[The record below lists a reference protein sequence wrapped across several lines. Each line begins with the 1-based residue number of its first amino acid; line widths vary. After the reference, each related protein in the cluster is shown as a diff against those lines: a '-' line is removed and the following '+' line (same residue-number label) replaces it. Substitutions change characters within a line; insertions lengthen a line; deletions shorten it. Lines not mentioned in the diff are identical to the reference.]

1 MSEAGFIRIAYELCE
16 PVADKRKRAACTATL
31 ARILAAALEVEV
43 KREDV
48 KRELVRADLSEE
60 GAEKVVEGAERPFKI
75 G

>member
-31 ARILAAALEVEV
+31 ARILAVALEVGVE
-43 KREDV
+43 REDV
-48 KRELVRADLSEE
+48 KRELVRAGLSEE
-60 GAEKVVEGAERPFKI
+60 EAERVIERAERPFKI